1 MQINVINFYKI
12 KKINKPEKYKSNLKK
27 FFLNHL
33 VKGIVILSQEGI
45 SGTISG
51 KKNNLKSCIYYI
63 KKKLSIKLFDSSNY
77 SKINFHPFF
86 RTKIKIK
93 KEVVPIGSTLTID
106 KKKKNQYINP
116 KDWNKIILNKDTLL
130 IDVRK
135 PMEFKLGTFKNAVDP
150 NVKNFRQFPK
160 FFKKLKKN
168 KKIAM
173 FCTGGI
179 RCEKAANYL
188 RKKGFKEIFQLKGG
202 ILNYL
207 NTIDKN
213 NSLWKGECFVFDNRV
228 SLKHKSLLGKYTI
241 CSGCRTPISPKDK
254 KSSHYL
260 EGVSCP
266 NCYDKLSQTQRE
278 RFLMRKKQKEILKN
292 KIVKENA
299 IK

>member
-77 SKINFHPFF
+77 SKIHFHPFF

>member
-51 KKNNLKSCIYYI
+51 KRNNVKSCIYYI
-63 KKKLSIKLFDSSNY
+63 KKKLSIKMFDSSNY
-77 SKINFHPFF
+77 SKIHFHPFF

-93 KEVVPIGSTLTID
+93 KEVVPIGSTITID
-106 KKKKNQYINP
+106 KKKNQYINP
-116 KDWNKIILNKDTLL
+116 KDWNKIILNKDTLV

-179 RCEKAANYL
+179 RCEKAENYL

>member
-12 KKINKPEKYKSNLKK
+12 KKINKPEKYKNNLKK

-51 KKNNLKSCIYYI
+51 KRNNVKSCIYYI
-63 KKKLSIKLFDSSNY
+63 KKKLSIKIFDSSNY
-77 SKINFHPFF
+77 SKIHFHPFF

-93 KEVVPIGSTLTID
+93 KEVVPIGSTITID
-106 KKKKNQYINP
+106 KKNQYINP
-116 KDWNKIILNKDTLL
+116 KDWNKIILNKDTIV

-135 PMEFKLGTFKNAVDP
+135 PMEFKLGTFKNDVDP
-150 NVKNFRQFPK
+150 NVKNFIQFPK

-179 RCEKAANYL
+179 RCEKAENYL

>member
-1 MQINVINFYKI
+1 MQINIINFYKI

-93 KEVVPIGSTLTID
+93 KEVVPIGSILTID

-116 KDWNKIILNKDTLL
+116 KDWNKIILNKDTLV

-188 RKKGFKEIFQLKGG
+188 RKNGFKEIFQLKGG

>member
-1 MQINVINFYKI
+1 MQISVIGFYKI
-12 KKINKPEKYKSNLKK
+12 KKINRPEKYKESLKK
-27 FFLNHL
+27 YFLNKSI
-33 VKGIVILSQEGI
+33 KGTVIIAPEGI
-45 SGTISG
+45 NGTISG
-51 KKNNLKSCIYYI
+51 KKNDINDCLKYL
-63 KKKLSIKLFDSSNY
+63 KKKISIKNFDSNNY
-77 SKINFHPFF
+77 SQIHFQPFY
-86 RTKIKIK
+86 RPKIKIK
-93 KEVVPIGSTLTID
+93 KEVVPIGLPLD
-106 KKKKNQYINP
+106 EKGKKNNRYVESKN
-116 KDWNKIILNKDTLL
+116 WNKFIQNKDIIL
-130 IDVRK
+130 IDMRK
-135 PMEFKLGTFKNAVDP
+135 PMEYKLGTFENALNP
-150 NVKNFRQFPK
+150 NVKNFRQFPN

-188 RKKGFKEIFQLKGG
+188 RKNGFKEIFQLKGG

-292 KIVKENA
+292 KIIKENA

>member
-1 MQINVINFYKI
+1 
-12 KKINKPEKYKSNLKK
+12 
-27 FFLNHL
+27 
-33 VKGIVILSQEGI
+33 
-45 SGTISG
+45 
-51 KKNNLKSCIYYI
+51 
-63 KKKLSIKLFDSSNY
+63 
-77 SKINFHPFF
+77 
-86 RTKIKIK
+86 
-93 KEVVPIGSTLTID
+93 
-106 KKKKNQYINP
+106 
-116 KDWNKIILNKDTLL
+116 
-130 IDVRK
+130 
-135 PMEFKLGTFKNAVDP
+135 MEFKLGTFKNAVDP

-179 RCEKAANYL
+179 RCEKAENYL